1 MEELQMKTK
10 LGVNIDHSATLRQA
24 RYREVPQN
32 SPIIVEPDVVKIA
45 RLAELGGAD
54 SITAHLR
61 EDRRHMADADLFALR
76 ENVNTKLNMEMA
88 CASGVLEVALK
99 VRPDYACLVP
109 ENRREVTTE
118 GGLDVLL
125 HRAKVAETVAA
136 LSEAGVVCSLFID
149 PDFRQIEAAKQ
160 IGAPVIELHTGA
172 YANAWNSPNFEAEFL
187 RIKKAME
194 FAGSLG
200 LVVNAGHG
208 LNYQNVSKIAA
219 LGGFN
224 EFNIG
229 HTIVA
234 KALECGFAEA
244 VRQMKELI
252 EKC

>member
-1 MEELQMKTK
+1 MKNAIK

-24 RYREVPQN
+24 RYREVAPG
-32 SPIIVEPDVVKIA
+32 SPIVVEPDIVEIA

-76 ENVNTKLNMEMA
+76 ENISTKLNMEMA
-88 CASGVLEVALK
+88 CAGGVLEVALK

-118 GGLDVLL
+118 GGLDAVLN
-125 HRAKVAETVAA
+125 RQKVSETVAA
-136 LSEAGVVCSLFID
+136 LSETGVVCSLFID
-149 PDFRQIEAAKQ
+149 PDFRQIEAAKE
-160 IGAPVIELHTGA
+160 IGAPMVELHTGA
-172 YANAWNSPNFEAEFL
+172 YANAWNSPKFEEEFQRVKSAAEFANS
-187 RIKKAME
+187 I
-194 FAGSLG
+194 G

-208 LNYQNVSKIAA
+208 LNYQNVSKVAA
-219 LGGFN
+219 IGVFN

-234 KALECGFAEA
+234 KSLECGFAEA
-244 VRQMKELI
+244 VRKMKGLI
-252 EKC
+252 SK